1 MTSIGIDIGTTSI
14 SAVLV
19 EINSGKVLKS
29 ITVSN
34 KTDIS
39 SNGEEHLQDPEK
51 IFNKV
56 RAIIDE
62 IIEF

>member
-34 KTDIS
+34 KTDMS
-39 SNGEEHLQDPEK
+39 SNWMNIK
-51 IFNKV
+51 IP
-56 RAIIDE
+56 RRYLIR
-62 IIEF
+62 